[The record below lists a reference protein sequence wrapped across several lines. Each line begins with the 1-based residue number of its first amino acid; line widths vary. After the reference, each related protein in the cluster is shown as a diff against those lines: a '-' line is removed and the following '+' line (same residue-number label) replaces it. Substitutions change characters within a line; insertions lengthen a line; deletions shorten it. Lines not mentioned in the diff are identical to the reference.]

1 MLLFNWSFY
10 LVKVELR
17 FLQKVFLKITPE
29 VHKILPRFQFI
40 LFEVLEENFLKVR
53 GIKLVLKYILMKEDS
68 FKFFAVRSL
77 LF

>member
-29 VHKILPRFQFI
+29 VHKILPSFQFI
-40 LFEVLEENFLKVR
+40 LFEVLEEDVLTVR
-53 GIKLVLKYILMKEDS
+53 GIELVFKDILMKEDG
-68 FKFFAVRSL
+68 FEFFTLRS
-77 LF
+77 